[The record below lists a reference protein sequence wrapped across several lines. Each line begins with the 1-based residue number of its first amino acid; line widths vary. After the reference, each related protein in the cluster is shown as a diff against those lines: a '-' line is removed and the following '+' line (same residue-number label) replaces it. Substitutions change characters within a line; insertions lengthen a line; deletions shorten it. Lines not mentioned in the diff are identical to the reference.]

1 MFAASF
7 EAELFYEAVVLTPAH
22 GGIEIDYVEPAMVP
36 KAIKQTEDLGQCKLA
51 FTTVYKLNRS
61 AALQINAGNQHGSLT
76 ATPLDRRNSFNA
88 RIDCTWS

>member
-7 EAELFYEAVVLTPAH
+7 EAELFYEAVVLAPAH
-22 GGIEIDYVEPAMVP
+22 GGIEIDYMQPPVLP
-36 KAIKQTEDLGQCKLA
+36 KTIKQTEDIGHCKLA
-51 FTTVYKLNRS
+51 FTTVYKLNRL

>member
-7 EAELFYEAVVLTPAH
+7 EAELFQEAVVLAPAH
-22 GGIEIDYVEPAMVP
+22 GGIEIDYMEPAVVP
-36 KAIKQTEDLGQCKLA
+36 KAIEQTEDIGHCNVAL
-51 FTTVYKLNRS
+51 TTVYQLNRLT
-61 AALQINAGNQHGSLT
+61 ALQINAGNQHGSLT

>member
-1 MFAASF
+1 MFAVSF

-22 GGIEIDYVEPAMVP
+22 GGIEIDYMEPAVVP
-36 KAIKQTEDLGQCKLA
+36 KAIKQTEDIGHCKLA
-51 FTTVYKLNRS
+51 FTTVCKLNRS